1 MFNNIYNV
9 LTNSKKEEFFNIYND
24 MSKYQKSIIDSMLE
38 NHDKFYD
45 YSLNDLLFDF
55 DQSFIEF
62 LLNIEL
68 EEYLK
73 DNLDSGIFNKK
84 NGSTKNIT
92 VSMGNRT
99 LNFNRPRLRNES
111 NFDSV
116 IIPKRTRIIKDLT
129 NNIILLYSKNNSVN
143 DIKDILKSMFN
154 IDISTATI
162 SKITQGISSNVLEW
176 RNKQLKKCYFTINI
190 DCTYITIKDEKHL
203 NSHKIPIYIAIG
215 TDLLG
220 HKEIIGMYL
229 GNEDESKNI
238 IDSLYNQ
245 DIAESKTFLLT
256 VFNDLKDRGLEKVLY
271 LCSDGLCG
279 IKEAINDSFP
289 TTIYQRCIVHLVR
302 NIQSY
307 TSTKNKKQVT
317 ADFKKLY
324 SADSKEL
331 SLLYYHEFL
340 DKYSKDKT
348 LIKKV
353 TEYYD
358 YILPLFNVPINIR
371 KYIYTNNIVESA
383 NSKIKRGFYG
393 RGALPNPESAIN
405 IIYLNLIDLEQ
416 KWSKTKVNNWNNIFQ
431 ELNTLYYDD
440 IKDYL

>member
-9 LTNSKKEEFFNIYND
+9 LTNSKKEQFFNIYND

-176 RNKQLKKCYFTINI
+176 RSKTLKKCYFTINI

-245 DIAESKTFLLT
+245 DIAESKTFWLT

-307 TSTKNKKQVT
+307 TSTKNRKQVT

-393 RGALPNPESAIN
+393 RGALPKCESAIN

-416 KWSKTKVNNWNNIFQ
+416 KWSKTKVNNWNYIFQ

>member
-9 LTNSKKEEFFNIYND
+9 LTNSKKEQFFNIYND

-143 DIKDILKSMFN
+143 DIKDILKGMFN
-154 IDISTATI
+154 IDISIATI
-162 SKITQGISSNVLEW
+162 SKLTQGISSNVLEW

-190 DCTYITIKDEKHL
+190 DCTYIAIKDQKFL

-215 TDLLG
+215 TDLS
-220 HKEIIGMYL
+220 IIY
-229 GNEDESKNI
+229 I
-238 IDSLYNQ
+238 I
-245 DIAESKTFLLT
+245 KTFL
-256 VFNDLKDRGLEKVLY
+256 KV
-271 LCSDGLCG
+271 
-279 IKEAINDSFP
+279 
-289 TTIYQRCIVHLVR
+289 
-302 NIQSY
+302 
-307 TSTKNKKQVT
+307 
-317 ADFKKLY
+317 KL
-324 SADSKEL
+324 
-331 SLLYYHEFL
+331 F
-340 DKYSKDKT
+340 
-348 LIKKV
+348 
-353 TEYYD
+353 
-358 YILPLFNVPINIR
+358 
-371 KYIYTNNIVESA
+371 
-383 NSKIKRGFYG
+383 G
-393 RGALPNPESAIN
+393 
-405 IIYLNLIDLEQ
+405 
-416 KWSKTKVNNWNNIFQ
+416 
-431 ELNTLYYDD
+431 
-440 IKDYL
+440 